1 MTKSNVWHTAG
12 TILLITGIISF
23 AIMLAILIWG
33 HGSIY
38 FLSFHV
44 IGSTCMISVDMVSV
58 VCYTIK
64 IMCFHKG
71 IYLCLKQMEN

>member
-44 IGSTCMISVDMVSV
+44 IGSTCMISLIFTTWKRDKLEREEKE
-58 VCYTIK
+58 I
-64 IMCFHKG
+64 IRRLKG
-71 IYLCLKQMEN
+71 YD